1 MLHPWIC
8 YDSVVQARQAEKAD
22 QWIIGAET
30 KQQKMIDIF
39 LLVMQETMQ
48 LECTL
53 PSITILCSFNF
64 HRKKIS
70 IPGKYLFICW
80 CGAFIQLWSCVI
92 PLKLN
97 SGIFDWFRSNVV
109 LATFAVKVKMALW
122 KHPDIWCW
130 YLFRLHNFIKMAK
143 YKRIDFSLIVV

>member
-1 MLHPWIC
+1 MILLCRLDKLKKQISGS
-8 YDSVVQARQAEKAD
+8 SVLKPNNKRWLIYFSSARDHATGMHSPVHYHILFHQ
-22 QWIIGAET
+22 
-30 KQQKMIDIF
+30 F
-39 LLVMQETMQ
+39 
-48 LECTL
+48 
-53 PSITILCSFNF
+53 PSQ
-64 HRKKIS
+64 KIS

-80 CGAFIQLWSCVI
+80 CGAYIHLRSCVI

-109 LATFAVKVKMALW
+109 LATVAVKVKMALW

-130 YLFRLHNFIKMAK
+130 YQFRLHNFIKMAK